1 MYIFMKEIFE
11 FEGKRNC
18 ALTLFIPS
26 NLFEKCIKTIEKNV
40 YCIKHENKKKQLI
53 SIINKIKKEINIIH
67 ENNLG
72 MIICCGLDNN
82 LDIKFYQVNPIKKI
96 IKFEYFYDYKFY
108 INKIIE
114 KMYKNIEFIETN
126 ESKEFQML
134 MDKIDKLKNDELI
147 IYETEINNYIDNNII
162 SNFYYFSTDT
172 LDIYYL
178 NKIEKYNFNFIMFTG
193 INDIV
198 LKKLQKNYGK
208 IIGSLYFER
217 II

>member
-1 MYIFMKEIFE
+1 
-11 FEGKRNC
+11 
-18 ALTLFIPS
+18 
-26 NLFEKCIKTIEKNV
+26 
-40 YCIKHENKKKQLI
+40 
-53 SIINKIKKEINIIH
+53 
-67 ENNLG
+67 
-72 MIICCGLDNN
+72 
-82 LDIKFYQVNPIKKI
+82 
-96 IKFEYFYDYKFY
+96 
-108 INKIIE
+108 
-114 KMYKNIEFIETN
+114 MYKNIEFIETN

-134 MDKIDKLKNDELI
+134 MNKINKLKNDELI